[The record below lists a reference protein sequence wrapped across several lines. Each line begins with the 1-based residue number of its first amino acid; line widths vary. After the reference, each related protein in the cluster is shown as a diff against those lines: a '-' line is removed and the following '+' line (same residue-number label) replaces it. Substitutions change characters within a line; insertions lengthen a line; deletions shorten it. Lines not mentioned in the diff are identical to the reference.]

1 MRKTCGIVLAVLLII
16 ACQGQQPPDPQA
28 APAETREIQIL
39 DLAVERALIE
49 KKIPDHGLLADP
61 RKVIL
66 SDRNLPAEWK
76 PRLAGVEIVVL
87 SKAEIET
94 RANRD
99 GDFLFIYVSEL
110 SFPDSDTASI
120 RVYSMWAKAKDSN
133 VVYLSGGG
141 FVVLY
146 EKDGDTWKEAS
157 SASWIS

>member
-1 MRKTCGIVLAVLLII
+1 MRKTCGIVLAALMIT
-16 ACQGQQPPDPQA
+16 ACQEQRSPELQA
-28 APAETREIQIL
+28 APADSRETQIL
-39 DLAVERALIE
+39 DLAMERALIE

-76 PRLAGVEIVVL
+76 PRLAGVEIVIL
-87 SKAEIET
+87 SQAQIET
-94 RANRD
+94 RADRD

-120 RVYSMWAKAKDSN
+120 RVHSMWAKAKDSN